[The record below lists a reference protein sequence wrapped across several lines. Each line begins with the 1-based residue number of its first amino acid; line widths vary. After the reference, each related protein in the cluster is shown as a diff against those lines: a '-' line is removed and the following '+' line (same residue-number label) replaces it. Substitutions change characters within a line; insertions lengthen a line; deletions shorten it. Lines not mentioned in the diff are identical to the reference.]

1 MSNSSCRTIEQ
12 SLQEYGRG
20 VAGGLIFSLPL
31 LFTMEM
37 WWIGFI
43 AHPARLVVGL
53 LGTFVLLLG
62 YNRFAGL
69 RNDASFGEVVIDS
82 IEELGIGLVISAA
95 TLFLL
100 GRVHVAQPINEIM
113 GQVVVEAMTIAI
125 GVSVGTAQLGGG
137 DDDGDSGMADDD
149 KETSYGGQVI
159 LALCGA
165 FLFASNVAPTE
176 EIILLAIENRP
187 LHIGGIALLSLA
199 LSALIVEFSEFRGSH
214 SFTAHGSLLIALR
227 SVIVTYAV
235 ALIASCCLLWFF
247 GRFEGNSFFINL
259 SQVVVLAFPAA
270 LGASAGR
277 LLVQG
282 NQGNQANQSS

>member
-1 MSNSSCRTIEQ
+1 MNSSCRTIGQ

-20 VAGGLIFSLPL
+20 IAGGLIFSLPL

-43 AHPARLVVGL
+43 AHPARLALGL
-53 LGTFVLLLG
+53 AGTFVLLLG

-69 RNDASFGEVVIDS
+69 RSDASFGEVVIDS
-82 IEELGIGLVISAA
+82 IEELGLGLVLSAA
-95 TLFLL
+95 ILFLL
-100 GRVHVAQPINEIM
+100 GRVHSAMPTNEIV
-113 GQVVVEAMTIAI
+113 GQIIIEALVVAI
-125 GVSVGTAQLGGG
+125 GVSVGTAQLGGSNN
-137 DDDGDSGMADDD
+137 DDDCGMGDD
-149 KETSYGGQVI
+149 KEPSYMGQVI

-165 FLFASNVAPTE
+165 FLFAANVAPTE
-176 EIILLAIENRP
+176 EIILLAIENRAAS
-187 LHIGGIALLSLA
+187 LLGIAILSLS

-214 SFTAHGSLLIALR
+214 SFTAHGNWLVVLR

-235 ALIASCCLLWFF
+235 ALVASMCLLWFF
-247 GRFEGNSFFINL
+247 GRFEGNSFLINL
-259 SQVVVLAFPAA
+259 SQVVVLGFPAA

-282 NQGNQANQSS
+282 NQGNQNNQSS

>member
-1 MSNSSCRTIEQ
+1 MSSCRTFQE

-43 AHPARLVVGL
+43 AHPARLALGL
-53 LGTFVLLLG
+53 LATFVLLLG

-82 IEELGIGLVISAA
+82 VEELGIGLVVSAA
-95 TLFLL
+95 ILFLL
-100 GRVHVAQPINEIM
+100 GRVHSGQPANEII
-113 GQVVVEAMTIAI
+113 GQIVVEAMTIAI
-125 GVSVGTAQLGGG
+125 GVSVGTAQLGGEEN
-137 DDDGDSGMADDD
+137 DSGMDGDD
-149 KETSYGGQVI
+149 EPSYGGQVV

-165 FLFASNVAPTE
+165 FLFAANVAPTE
-176 EIILLAIENRP
+176 EVTLLAIENQPQRI
-187 LHIGGIALLSLA
+187 LGIALLSI
-199 LSALIVEFSEFRGSH
+199 LIGTLILNFSEFRGSQM
-214 SFTAHGSLLIALR
+214 FAAQRTAWRILH
-227 SVIVTYAV
+227 VTIVTYA
-235 ALIASCCLLWFF
+235 LSLFASACLLWFF
-247 GRFEGNSFFINL
+247 GRFEGNSPLINL
-259 SQVVVLAFPAA
+259 AQVVVLGFPAV

-282 NQGNQANQSS
+282 NKS

>member
-1 MSNSSCRTIEQ
+1 
-12 SLQEYGRG
+12 
-20 VAGGLIFSLPL
+20 
-31 LFTMEM
+31 M

-43 AHPARLVVGL
+43 AHPARLAVGL

-95 TLFLL
+95 ILFLL
-100 GRVHVAQPINEIM
+100 GRVHLAQPINEIM
-113 GQVVVEAMTIAI
+113 GQIVVEAMTIAI

-137 DDDGDSGMADDD
+137 DDDGDSGMDDD

-159 LALCGA
+159 LAFCGA
-165 FLFASNVAPTE
+165 FLFAANVAPTE

-187 LHIGGIALLSLA
+187 LHIGGIALSSLA

-214 SFTAHGSLLIALR
+214 SFSAHGSLLIALR

-235 ALIASCCLLWFF
+235 ALLTASCLLWFF

-282 NQGNQANQSS
+282 NQGKQSS

>member
-1 MSNSSCRTIEQ
+1 MANSSCRTIEQ

-20 VAGGLIFSLPL
+20 IAGGLIFSLPL

-43 AHPARLVVGL
+43 AHPARLAVGL

-82 IEELGIGLVISAA
+82 IEELGLGLVLSAA
-95 TLFLL
+95 ILFLL
-100 GRVHVAQPINEIM
+100 GRVHSAMPHNEIV
-113 GQVVVEAMTIAI
+113 GQIVVEAMTIAI
-125 GVSVGTAQLGGG
+125 GVSVGTAQLGG
-137 DDDGDSGMADDD
+137 DEEKDSGMNEEED
-149 KETSYGGQVI
+149 EPSYVGQVI
-159 LALCGA
+159 MAFCGA
-165 FLFASNVAPTE
+165 FLFAANVAPTE

-187 LHIGGIALLSLA
+187 VATLGIAILSLS
-199 LSALIVEFSEFRGSH
+199 LSALIVEFSEFRGSN
-214 SFTAHGSLLIALR
+214 SFSSHGNWIIVLR
-227 SVIVTYAV
+227 SIIVTYAV
-235 ALIASCCLLWFF
+235 ALVASACLLWFF
-247 GRFEGNSFFINL
+247 GRFEGNSSAINL
-259 SQVVVLAFPAA
+259 AQVVVLGFPAA

-282 NQGNQANQSS
+282 NQGNQNNQSS